1 MDVVRITHPFHPQSG
16 RTFRLVTYRRAWGED
31 RVDYTD
37 DRGELVSVPA
47 AWTSGCAPDPVVVVS
62 AGRSAFRVED
72 LVDLA
77 RLIEELKGGRGA
89 R

>member
-16 RTFRLVTYRRAWGED
+16 CTFGLVTCRRAWGEE
-31 RVDYTD
+31 RVEYTD

-47 AWTSGCAPDPVVVVS
+47 AWTSVSAPDPVVVVA

-77 RLIEELKGGRGA
+77 RFIEELKRGGEGE
-89 R
+89 

>member
-1 MDVVRITHPFHPQSG
+1 V
-16 RTFRLVTYRRAWGED
+16 E
-31 RVDYTD
+31 YTD

-47 AWTSGCAPDPVVVVS
+47 AWTSVSAPDPVVVVA

-77 RLIEELKGGRGA
+77 RFIEELKRGGEGE
-89 R
+89 